1 MNWGDIMLEGANK
14 ELGPIRTE
22 AAESSPF
29 RLPPIDEVQ
38 GIVRRFAS
46 IGSARRALAPSVVKL
61 QEDSA
66 KTQGQRLRKEL
77 EQLAISWKS
86 LEDTDTPEPDAIRA
100 VCLGFEKVEVE
111 LSEMSDQL
119 RLHADGVTAAQLR
132 STLPGIARRHRQK
145 EVGGLLDLLIEDMT
159 GLPGRRSTIEY
170 LVTLLATDK
179 ESGTCKIV
187 ADPAKLTPAMQ
198 SLCDRIETEYVGVS
212 QEYELEFFEAVNLAE
227 GSDVVAHMSE
237 LRAKKEKLG
246 TACFLPRIL
255 RAIVT
260 YNASVANRMSGSVAT
275 SREDDDEFE
284 NLVQEGGAPA
294 IESSEV
300 APPESVAPEL
310 DIEHVESGS
319 IHDASGIDQICE
331 ALGRRLSDLPI
342 GNSASERIALAL
354 DVSYLDRGEL
364 EMLKA
369 VDAPDA
375 RTTASILLVGLIDAI
390 QPVIEEPL
398 LELGITRQ
406 QIHEDWPAE
415 LDKDLKKRI
424 STLISSNDYEAACRL
439 SEFKTKHL
447 YASISSVARD
457 RRDRDGIRP
466 RAIAPESAGAKQEM
480 VAAARE
486 AQAELIGSET
496 KAWVA
501 PARKFAIDEGK
512 GQKIRAAV
520 AAAVLVCMLVVAAV
534 NFILAEAPDLAD
546 MGAEQLSAISPYL
559 TTAQRNGEGSGVLV
573 IGRVS
578 GEWARL
584 SEKDKIEA
592 AQAMAGRLA
601 DQDVKDAM
609 IYDQVH
615 RLQIHVA
622 SGKLRRPSPK

>member
-1 MNWGDIMLEGANK
+1 MLEGAN
-14 ELGPIRTE
+14 EGLGRIRTE
-22 AAESSPF
+22 AADDSPF
-29 RLPPIDEVQ
+29 RLPSIDEVQ
-38 GIVRRFAS
+38 GILRRFAS
-46 IGSARRALAPSVVKL
+46 IRSAQRALAPSVVKL

-66 KTQGQRLRKEL
+66 KAPGQRLRKEL

-86 LEDTDTPEPDAIRA
+86 LADTDTDASEPDAIRT
-100 VCLGFEKVEVE
+100 VCLGFERVEVE
-111 LSEMSDQL
+111 LSKMSDQL
-119 RLHADGVTAAQLR
+119 RLQADGVDAAQLR
-132 STLPGIARRHRQK
+132 STLPGIARSHRQK
-145 EVGGLLDLLIEDMT
+145 EVGGLLDLLIEDRG
-159 GLPGRRSTIEY
+159 GLTRRRSTIEY
-170 LVTLLATDK
+170 LVTLLATSK
-179 ESGTCKIV
+179 ESGTSKIV
-187 ADPAKLTPAMQ
+187 LDPVKLTPALQ
-198 SLCDRIETEYVGVS
+198 SLCEEIETEYGAVS
-212 QEYELEFFEAVNLAE
+212 QQYELAFFEAANFVD
-227 GSDVVAHMSE
+227 GSDFAAHMAK
-237 LRAKKEKLG
+237 LRAKKEELG

-275 SREDDDEFE
+275 SREDDEEFE
-284 NLVQEGGAPA
+284 DLVQEGGTPA

-300 APPESVAPEL
+300 APVASGAPEL
-310 DIEHVESGS
+310 EIEHVEGGS

-331 ALGRRLSDLPI
+331 ALGRRLRDLPA
-342 GNSASERIALAL
+342 GSSASERIALAL
-354 DVSYLDRGEL
+354 DVSSLDRGEL
-364 EMLKA
+364 AMLEA
-369 VDAPDA
+369 VDTPDA

-390 QPVIEEPL
+390 QPAIEEPL
-398 LELGITRQ
+398 LELRITRQ

-415 LDKDLKKRI
+415 LDQDLKKRI
-424 STLISSNDYEAACRL
+424 SSLISSNDYEAACRL

-447 YASISSVARD
+447 YASISSVARE

-466 RAIAPESAGAKQEM
+466 RAVAPESAGAKQEM

-486 AQAELIGSET
+486 ARAELIDSET
-496 KAWVA
+496 SGWVA
-501 PARKFAIDEGK
+501 PVRKFAIGEGR

-520 AAAVLVCMLVVAAV
+520 AAAVLVCLLVVVAV
-534 NFILAEAPDLAD
+534 NLILAEPPDLAD
-546 MGAEQLSAISPYL
+546 MGADQLSAISPYL
-559 TTAQRNGEGSGVLV
+559 TAAQRNGSGSGVLV

-622 SGKLRRPSPK
+622 SGKLRRPAPK

>member
-1 MNWGDIMLEGANK
+1 VNWGDIMLEGANE
-14 ELGPIRTE
+14 ELRPIQTVG
-22 AAESSPF
+22 AEDSPF
-29 RLPPIDEVQ
+29 RLPSIDKVQ
-38 GIVRRFAS
+38 GILRRFAS
-46 IGSARRALAPSVVKL
+46 IRSARRALAPSVVKL

-66 KTQGQRLRKEL
+66 KAQGQRLRKEL

-86 LEDTDTPEPDAIRA
+86 LGDTDTPEPDAIRA

-119 RLHADGVTAAQLR
+119 RLHADGVNAAQLR

-170 LVTLLATDK
+170 LVTLLATEK

-212 QEYELEFFEAVNLAE
+212 EEYELELFEAVNLAE
-227 GSDVVAHMSE
+227 GSDVLAHMSE

-260 YNASVANRMSGSVAT
+260 YNASVANRMSGRVAT

-284 NLVQEGGAPA
+284 NRVQEGGTPA
-294 IESSEV
+294 IESFEV
-300 APPESVAPEL
+300 APPESVSPEL

-319 IHDASGIDQICE
+319 MHDASGIDQVRE
-331 ALGRRLSDLPI
+331 ALGRRLRDLPI
-342 GNSASERIALAL
+342 GNSASERVALAL
-354 DVSYLDRGEL
+354 DVSALDRGEL

-369 VDAPDA
+369 VDAPNA

-398 LELGITRQ
+398 FELGITHQ

-415 LDKDLKKRI
+415 LDQDLKNRI

-447 YASISSVARD
+447 YASISSVARE

-466 RAIAPESAGAKQEM
+466 RAITPESAGAKQEM

-496 KAWVA
+496 KGWVV
-501 PARKFAIDEGK
+501 PARKFAIGEGR

-520 AAAVLVCMLVVAAV
+520 AAALLVCLLVVAAV

-559 TTAQRNGEGSGVLV
+559 TTAQRSRKGSGVMV

-609 IYDQVH
+609 IYDQVY

-622 SGKLRRPSPK
+622 SGKLRRPGLK